1 MSRARQGLDRRRA
14 LPSRARTARRVTL
27 VIGVAIASLALVAAV
42 GCSNPPTASSSSG
55 GGGASQQSS
64 AAAAAKAF
72 LAAAK
77 KSSDPSAALA
87 LTVGLHAAELPP
99 TDAIPADLDTAAF
112 AVASAADGGTQVK
125 VGPQGAGEPNLAV
138 VVKNG
143 KVTTVTYDRTSTVT
157 HTSSM
162 PTSYTANPMLPKG
175 YELKYRDG
183 KPGVTRAITSTTMVN
198 GVAAGPARTTEVVVS
213 QPVVALVARG
223 TGHSNSSTTVSD
235 LRVGTSVSGF
245 QVTDP
250 IKKVSAQILKN
261 KGAYVT
267 FRTSK
272 ASSPVPV
279 TTGILQGRQTK
290 LTFESKGIGVAT
302 AAATWRSHYS
312 AAQDWAP
319 GRWAVVVYL
328 DSDPVAVSEFQVT
341 P

>member
-1 MSRARQGLDRRRA
+1 MRGVS
-14 LPSRARTARRVTL
+14 RRV
-27 VIGVAIASLALVAAV
+27 AFAV
-42 GCSNPPTASSSSG
+42 GV
-55 GGGASQQSS
+55 
-64 AAAAAKAF
+64 AAAALLLVGAVACTGQPASNATGGSVQGGSPSGTAKAF
-72 LAAAK
+72 LSAVKA
-77 KSSDPSAALA
+77 SSGDPNAALA
-87 LTVGLHAAELPP
+87 LTAGLHAAELPP
-99 TDAIPADLDTAAF
+99 ADVIPADLDTATF
-112 AVASAADGGTQVK
+112 AVVGPADGGAQIE

-138 VVKNG
+138 VVDNG
-143 KVTTVTYDRTSTVT
+143 KVTKVTYDKTSTVT
-157 HTSSM
+157 HTNSV